1 MTRVINF
8 VSRRDNDQNCDRMH
22 DKMHSN
28 CETMGYIEKTLKLE
42 DPRDGQD
49 NVSRGI
55 IFREQRIVLMPMV

>member
-1 MTRVINF
+1 MARVINF

-22 DKMHSN
+22 SN
-28 CETMGYIEKTLKLE
+28 CETMGYIEKTLRLE

-55 IFREQRIVLMPMV
+55 IFRDQRIVLMPMV